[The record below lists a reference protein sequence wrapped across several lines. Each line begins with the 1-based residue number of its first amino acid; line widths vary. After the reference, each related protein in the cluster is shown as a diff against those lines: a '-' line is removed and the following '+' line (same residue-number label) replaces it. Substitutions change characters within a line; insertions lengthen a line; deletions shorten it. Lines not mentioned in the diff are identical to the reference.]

1 MKHYGGTFATQLR
14 RLAALVESK
23 CKQCSLAG
31 ATFAT
36 QKSKLKL
43 ITHNSKLKTHGCTT
57 SLYTVG
63 SIGNVPVWNEPDEL
77 TGIANAYNAED
88 RLNSLRNNFRDAMI
102 EDIENGNTNC
112 QASVYYMDIIN
123 QYERMGDFM
132 INISQDLERGFS
144 KR

>member
-1 MKHYGGTFATQLR
+1 MKHYGVTFATQLR

-36 QKSKLKL
+36 QKSKLTTYNL
-43 ITHNSKLKTHGCTT
+43 QLKTHGYTT
-57 SLYTVG
+57 SLYSVG

-77 TGIANAYNAED
+77 TDIANAYNAED

-102 EDIENGNTNC
+102 EDIENGNTNY

-132 INISQDLERGFS
+132 INISQDLERAFV

>member
-1 MKHYGGTFATQLR
+1 MQRNCEGWLR
-14 RLAALVESK
+14 SLKANASNAHTLAQPLQRKKVNS
-23 CKQCSLAG
+23 Q
-31 ATFAT
+31 
-36 QKSKLKL
+36 L
-43 ITHNSKLKTHGCTT
+43 ITHNSQLKTHGYTT

-77 TGIANAYNAED
+77 TDIANAYNAED

-102 EDIENGNTNC
+102 EDIENGNTNY

-132 INISQDLERGFS
+132 INISQDLERGFAK
-144 KR
+144 KRS